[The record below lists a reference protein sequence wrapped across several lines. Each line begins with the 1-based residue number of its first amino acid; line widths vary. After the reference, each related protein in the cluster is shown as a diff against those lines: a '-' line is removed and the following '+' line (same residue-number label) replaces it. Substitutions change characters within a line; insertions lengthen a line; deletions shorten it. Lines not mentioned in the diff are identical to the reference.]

1 MNYKEDYRKSEGF
14 VTDVKRT
21 NFFIKKM
28 ITYFIS
34 IRQIGLKHG
43 CVHIFLY
50 INESSCLNFVHFTRD
65 TPINLYNQFNDKLKT
80 ANKKREIMEE

>member
-34 IRQIGLKHG
+34 IR
-43 CVHIFLY
+43 
-50 INESSCLNFVHFTRD
+50 
-65 TPINLYNQFNDKLKT
+65 
-80 ANKKREIMEE
+80 